1 MIFNG
6 EEMDEWSEFAPELLA
21 MGATNGGWDK
31 ALEMQVD
38 KK

>member
-21 MGATNGGWDK
+21 MGATNGGWNK
-31 ALEMQVD
+31 ALRNAIRP
-38 KK
+38 